1 MNKNPVIPVI
11 LCGGSGTRLWPISR
25 DTYPKQFIP
34 LVTEKPMLIDT
45 IKRISARKD
54 FEPPV
59 FISLDIHRFILL
71 DELKKENITPKAI
84 ILEPEGKNTAPAVA
98 SAAIFLQKGEIDPI
112 MIILPADHV
121 ISDDEKF
128 NNCLNTAIEYAKKDW
143 LVTMGITP
151 DKPETGYGY
160 IKKGASVDSANQCF
174 GVDSFIEKPDIATA
188 QRYLDS
194 GEYLWNSGMFVF
206 KSLVFLN
213 ELEKFSRDIL
223 NSCQEAC
230 EHAKT
235 DLGFIRI
242 DKQSFSKSSAD
253 SIDYAVMEKT
263 HKAVVI
269 PLEAGWSDVGSWKAL
284 YDFGEK
290 DKNNNVIS
298 GDIIQEDTRDCL
310 IRSEDRLV
318 ATLGIKNLIIV
329 DTADALL
336 VANKD
341 QSQNIKSIV
350 NELKDKGRNECF
362 SHLEVFR
369 PWGSYKNIAKGDRF
383 LVKKIIVHPGAEL
396 SYQMHYHRAEH
407 WVVVSGTAI
416 VTKDGEEILL
426 REDESIYIPL
436 GVKHRLKNPGM
447 IPLEIIEVQ
456 TGSYLAEDD
465 IQRFDDIYGRSEST
479 S

>member
-1 MNKNPVIPVI
+1 MNNNPVIPVI

-34 LVTEKPMLIDT
+34 LVTNKPMLIDT
-45 IKRISARKD
+45 IKRISSRKD

-71 DELKKENITPKAI
+71 DELKKENIRPKAI

-98 SAAIFLQKGEIDPI
+98 SVALFLQHEEIDPI
-112 MIILPADHV
+112 MIVLPADHV
-121 ISDDEKF
+121 ISDIAIF
-128 NNCLNTAIEYAKKDW
+128 NDCLDKAIEYAKNDW

-160 IKKGASVDSANQCF
+160 IKKGASIDSKNLCFKVDAF
-174 GVDSFIEKPDIATA
+174 VEKPTLETA
-188 QRYLDS
+188 RQYLNS

-206 KSLVFLN
+206 KTGVFLQ
-213 ELEKFSRDIL
+213 ELKKFSPDIL
-223 NSCQEAC
+223 NTCKEAC
-230 EHAKT
+230 EKAKT
-235 DLGFIRI
+235 DLSFIRL
-242 DKQSFSKSSAD
+242 DKPSFAKSLSD

-263 HKAVVI
+263 DKAVVI
-269 PLEAGWSDVGSWKAL
+269 PLNAGWSDLGSWKSL
-284 YDFGEK
+284 YEFGEK
-290 DKNNNVIS
+290 DKSNNVIS
-298 GDIIQEDTRDCL
+298 GDVIHEDTKDCY
-310 IRSEDRLV
+310 IRAEDRLV
-318 ATLGIKNLIIV
+318 ATLGIRDLVIV

-350 NELKDKGRNECF
+350 NVLKDKCRNECF
-362 SHLEVFR
+362 THLEVFR
-369 PWGSYKNIAKGDRF
+369 PWGSYKNLAKGDRF
-383 LVKKIIVHPGAEL
+383 LVKKIAVHPGAEL

-436 GVKHRLKNPGM
+436 GVKHRLKNPGI

-465 IQRFDDIYGRSEST
+465 IQRFDDIYGRSET
-479 S
+479 